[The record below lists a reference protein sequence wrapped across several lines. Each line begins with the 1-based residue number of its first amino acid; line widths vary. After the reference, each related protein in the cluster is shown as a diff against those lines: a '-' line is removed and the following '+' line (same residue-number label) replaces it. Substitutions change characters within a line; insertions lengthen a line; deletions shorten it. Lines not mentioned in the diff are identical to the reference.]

1 MTGDKRALLPLLLL
15 PLLLLLTFC
24 QQCNSIRIPPQYKLQ
39 KKLPQPPIITEQT
52 LENYTVFPTDDI
64 VLKCEATGEP
74 MPIFRWTKDGRFF
87 DPTLDPRVTLN
98 TSSGT
103 MVIATS
109 NNGISF
115 RGYQGTYRCYVSND
129 GGTAV
134 SSKINLKTEST
145 PKWPKESVQQ
155 FGKEEGESLVLQCN
169 PPTSMAS
176 SMIIWMT
183 SKLFNIKLSDRVSQG
198 LDGNLY
204 FSNLLVEDSLED
216 YTCYAQLPGTRT
228 IIQKEP
234 IALEVTTSN
243 SVRFRKPRLLHPRGQ
258 SSPRLAL
265 RDRPLHLECIAE
277 GLPTPTVHWEQLDGN
292 LPGGRVSYENFNK
305 TLTIHHVAEED
316 DGEYQC
322 IVINGQGRV
331 THTFSVT
338 VEAAPYWVRKPQ
350 DGVYGPGENV
360 LLDCDV
366 DAKPKAHIRW
376 SVNGVPLN
384 ETDSD
389 GRRTVTGSRVVLTA
403 VKPEDTAVYQCLAEN
418 RHGKLLANIIVQV
431 IELPT
436 QILTP
441 SDLEYQFVEKQ
452 TAYIHCKAFGAPTP
466 KIAWSKE
473 DMTTVLQDVRYFQ
486 YTNGTLRIVD
496 VQEADAGGYTCN
508 ASNGV
513 GTDSLLA
520 ALDIKN
526 ASQIV
531 EAPRDQHVQRLH
543 AATFSCVV
551 EVDPSLPPPSL
562 QWSKDGQTVDE
573 ADDDDSKYHI
583 REGLLK
589 VKSVGYEDEGMYKCE
604 ASSLLDSVTASAQ
617 LIVVDYPDPPFDL
630 QVDGFTA
637 REALLSWTPGNDR
650 NSPIERF
657 LVEFEEDLFEPGI
670 WQLLQMV
677 EGDHHEAQL
686 DLSPYVNYSFR
697 VVAVNRLGRSEPSP
711 ATQHYMTP
719 PAAPEKN
726 PEGVKGEGSHP
737 SNMIITWQV
746 LKGLDR
752 NGPGLQYEVKWRR
765 QDVEDEWKELVV
777 ESPPYLVNATP
788 TFVPYQIQVQAINE
802 EGSAPEPHTV
812 IGYSGEDYPLHS
824 PKSVTVEN
832 VSSSSVRV
840 KWTRVPTESLR
851 GLLRGYNI
859 SYWEHQST
867 GRHHQVL
874 HGDHNHALI
883 KELKPY
889 TTYDLEVRVFNSK
902 GESPLN
908 DTPYQFITPE
918 GVPSKPTLLQ
928 LELLKDTE
936 VTASWHPPRQPNG
949 IITGYVLHYQ
959 QINGTVSSPLR
970 EQIVPSPDTSR
981 LTVHDLQPHA
991 FYHFHVLAE
1000 TVAGRGPAA
1009 SRDIF
1014 TSQEGDA
1021 WGQSC
1026 GDTAILPLPFSQIS
1040 YWEHQSTGRHHQV
1053 FHGDHNHALIKELK
1067 PYTTYDL
1074 EVRVFNSK
1082 GESPLNVTPYQFITP
1097 EGVPSKPTLLQLELL
1112 KDTEVTASWH
1122 PPRQPNGII
1131 TGYVLHYQ
1139 QINGTV
1145 SSPLREQIVPSPDTS
1160 RLTVHDLQPHAFY
1173 HFHVLAETVAGRGPA
1188 ASRDIFTSQE
1198 GEPRVLKNISHLMG
1212 DTHTNFSWI
1221 GLDGH
1226 RVTELLI
1233 QYMSKTGDGDWKYSK
1248 IVNSSQNFFT
1258 LDKLHPGTP
1267 YHIRLWQLGRFKN
1280 LAIWDQEVETLGPA
1294 VSVLDNGIA
1303 TQGWFIGLIS
1313 AIVLLVL
1320 ILLIICFIKRNKGG
1334 KYSVKDKE
1342 DAHVDSE
1349 ARPMKDETF
1358 GEYSDNDQEEK
1369 RFEGSQP
1376 SLEQQIR
1383 PLGSDDSLVEYG
1395 GSVDVQFNEDGSF
1408 IGQYSGKKEEK
1419 EAASSSAGG
1428 SAVNVDITLD

>member
-39 KKLPQPPIITEQT
+39 KKLPRPPIITEQT
-52 LENYTVFPTDDI
+52 LEDYTVFPTDDI

-74 MPIFRWTKDGRFF
+74 MPIFRWTKDGTFF
-87 DPTLDPRVTLN
+87 RSDAGSPRDAQYV
-98 TSSGT
+98 SGT
-103 MVIATS
+103 MLIATS

-115 RGYQGTYRCYVSND
+115 RGLPGD
-129 GGTAV
+129 PTAV
-134 SSKINLKTEST
+134 TSATMVAPPSPPRSTSKPRAPRSGRRKAFSSSGRKRENLWCYSA
-145 PKWPKESVQQ
+145 
-155 FGKEEGESLVLQCN
+155 N

-183 SKLFNIKLSDRVSQG
+183 S
-198 LDGNLY
+198 
-204 FSNLLVEDSLED
+204 
-216 YTCYAQLPGTRT
+216 T
-228 IIQKEP
+228 
-234 IALEVTTSN
+234 
-243 SVRFRKPRLLHPRGQ
+243 
-258 SSPRLAL
+258 
-265 RDRPLHLECIAE
+265 
-277 GLPTPTVHWEQLDGN
+277 
-292 LPGGRVSYENFNK
+292 
-305 TLTIHHVAEED
+305 
-316 DGEYQC
+316 
-322 IVINGQGRV
+322 
-331 THTFSVT
+331 
-338 VEAAPYWVRKPQ
+338 APYWVRKPQ
-350 DGVYGPGENV
+350 DGVYWPGENV

-431 IELPT
+431 IVLPT

-452 TAYIHCKAFGAPTP
+452 TAYIHCKAFGEPTP

-473 DMTTVLQDVRYFQ
+473 DMTTVLQGDRYFQ

-496 VQEADAGGYTCN
+496 VQGGRCRGLHLQRLERY
-508 ASNGV
+508 
-513 GTDSLLA
+513 
-520 ALDIKN
+520 

-637 REALLSWTPGNDR
+637 REALLSWTPGNDH

-746 LKGLDR
+746 LKGLDW

-840 KWTRVPTESLR
+840 KWTRVPIESLR
-851 GLLRGYNI
+851 GLLRGYN
-859 SYWEHQST
+859 
-867 GRHHQVL
+867 
-874 HGDHNHALI
+874 
-883 KELKPY
+883 
-889 TTYDLEVRVFNSK
+889 
-902 GESPLN
+902 
-908 DTPYQFITPE
+908 
-918 GVPSKPTLLQ
+918 
-928 LELLKDTE
+928 
-936 VTASWHPPRQPNG
+936 
-949 IITGYVLHYQ
+949 
-959 QINGTVSSPLR
+959 
-970 EQIVPSPDTSR
+970 
-981 LTVHDLQPHA
+981 
-991 FYHFHVLAE
+991 
-1000 TVAGRGPAA
+1000 
-1009 SRDIF
+1009 
-1014 TSQEGDA
+1014 
-1021 WGQSC
+1021 
-1026 GDTAILPLPFSQIS
+1026 IS

-1082 GESPLNVTPYQFITP
+1082 GESPLNDTPYQFITP
-1097 EGVPSKPTLLQLELL
+1097 EGGTSFNSEAVPSGPI
-1112 KDTEVTASWH
+1112 
-1122 PPRQPNGII
+1122 G
-1131 TGYVLHYQ
+1131 
-1139 QINGTV
+1139 
-1145 SSPLREQIVPSPDTS
+1145 SPD
-1160 RLTVHDLQPHAFY
+1160 
-1173 HFHVLAETVAGRGPA
+1173 VA
-1188 ASRDIFTSQE
+1188 
-1198 GEPRVLKNISHLMG
+1198 
-1212 DTHTNFSWI
+1212 
-1221 GLDGH
+1221 
-1226 RVTELLI
+1226 
-1233 QYMSKTGDGDWKYSK
+1233 
-1248 IVNSSQNFFT
+1248 
-1258 LDKLHPGTP
+1258 TP
-1267 YHIRLWQLGRFKN
+1267 T
-1280 LAIWDQEVETLGPA
+1280 A
-1294 VSVLDNGIA
+1294 
-1303 TQGWFIGLIS
+1303 
-1313 AIVLLVL
+1313 
-1320 ILLIICFIKRNKGG
+1320 
-1334 KYSVKDKE
+1334 
-1342 DAHVDSE
+1342 
-1349 ARPMKDETF
+1349 
-1358 GEYSDNDQEEK
+1358 
-1369 RFEGSQP
+1369 
-1376 SLEQQIR
+1376 
-1383 PLGSDDSLVEYG
+1383 
-1395 GSVDVQFNEDGSF
+1395 
-1408 IGQYSGKKEEK
+1408 
-1419 EAASSSAGG
+1419 
-1428 SAVNVDITLD
+1428 